1 MKTFYIISFFT
12 LFFLHQNII
21 AQLQVHSFES
31 IENKMIIAP
40 RPLVVFI
47 HTDWCIYCKNM
58 ENTTFKNNDIIQ
70 QLNENFY
77 FASLNGESR
86 ATIHFLNK
94 SFRFQPNGNKTGV
107 HQLARELATVN
118 NQIGYPTLAILNH
131 KYEIIFQQQ
140 SFISAKEFIKILNK
154 LSKNDL

>member
-1 MKTFYIISFFT
+1 MKAFNIISFFI
-12 LFFLHQNII
+12 LSLLYQNVT
-21 AQLQVHSFES
+21 AQLQIDSFES
-31 IENKMIIAP
+31 IENKMTIAP
-40 RPLVVFI
+40 KPLVVFI
-47 HTDWCIYCKNM
+47 HTDWCMYCKNM

-86 ATIHFLNK
+86 ETIHFLNN

-140 SFISAKEFIKILNK
+140 SFLSAKELIKILNK
-154 LSKNDL
+154 LSKNDS